1 MHTVLEGVVKGMF
14 RLWFSPDF
22 AFTKTNER
30 EKKKRN
36 LFSMR
41 QYIDQI
47 DDRLLKIKPPSF
59 VPAAPRSIDSWSLWR
74 AHEFLYFII
83 YYSLCVFHEIM
94 EYEYYQH
101 LMLLVIAIENLLKP
115 KIKRSELQIIHQ
127 ALIKFVEQFEE
138 LYPERS
144 MLSGVHELLHLVR
157 CTENFGPLNGCCC
170 FEFEELNRLFLK
182 LIKGNDLIGEEFI
195 KLYSFLTGLNTF
207 CSATITDSK
216 FKQFIIKNA
225 AIKSSNLKINR
236 NNNYGQVIGNNDII
250 KEQMVSDLLQDY
262 GEDYIEDL
270 VIYFR
275 AEYNSIKYTTMCND
289 TRFCDYCV
297 VSNDTDF
304 GFIKYFIKKED
315 AIFVLCQRIIK
326 LRQPFYYDAAFK
338 NYRSLMF
345 ICDISNEYFITKLEA
360 IKKVCYIKVE
370 DVSFISTFR
379 GSHLF
384 S

>member
-1 MHTVLEGVVKGMF
+1 M
-14 RLWFSPDF
+14 
-22 AFTKTNER
+22 
-30 EKKKRN
+30 
-36 LFSMR
+36 
-41 QYIDQI
+41 
-47 DDRLLKIKPPSF
+47 
-59 VPAAPRSIDSWSLWR
+59 
-74 AHEFLYFII
+74 
-83 YYSLCVFHEIM
+83 EIM
-94 EYEYYQH
+94 N
-101 LMLLVIAIENLLKP
+101 V
-115 KIKRSELQIIHQ
+115 
-127 ALIKFVEQFEE
+127 F
-138 LYPERS
+138 
-144 MLSGVHELLHLVR
+144 LS
-157 CTENFGPLNGCCC
+157 
-170 FEFEELNRLFLK
+170 
-182 LIKGNDLIGEEFI
+182 
-195 KLYSFLTGLNTF
+195 
-207 CSATITDSK
+207 
-216 FKQFIIKNA
+216 
-225 AIKSSNLKINR
+225 
-236 NNNYGQVIGNNDII
+236 IGNNDII

-262 GEDYIEDL
+262 GEDFIEDL